1 MIRAAAKSRGGSKRP
16 KLAKAAK
23 KTGNPK
29 TFGDL
34 LFEVGCEEI
43 PAGMI
48 SRAAQELQGI
58 LAKQFSAN
66 GLFLDN
72 SSIAFIKAFG
82 APRRLVAIARG
93 VRLRQEDVTRE
104 IMGPPKSIGFDHV
117 GEPTRA
123 AMSFAEKQGIP
134 VSKLTIANTPRGEYL
149 AAKQV
154 VIGQPAVKILEKILP
169 AAIREISWPRSM
181 CWTGA
186 HGPRFIRPIRWMV
199 ALFDGKTIPILFGDA
214 KAGNRTEGHRA
225 LGKKSIPVADFADY
239 ESKLRQ
245 NFVLCQP
252 EVRRKKIEADI
263 RALTSHRGLRPHED
277 TGLLELVTYLNE
289 YPSVILGDF
298 DPALLAL
305 PEEILVT
312 VMRGHQKY
320 FAVHD
325 RKGELA
331 PHFLAVINLPGD
343 PRGLIRAGHERVLRA
358 RFADAQFFWEAD
370 QKIRLG
376 DYLPRLS
383 AVTYE
388 RRLGSYGD
396 KVERMRSLARWLS
409 EQWFSAG
416 VARADVAG
424 SDRAAELAK
433 CDLVTGMVREFT
445 ELQGVVGGL
454 YARAQGEPEE
464 IACAVYDQYKPTGID
479 DLLPRNLTGCAIAL
493 ADKLDSVVA
502 CFAVGAVPTGSSDPF
517 ALRRAALGIVK
528 IILERKLP
536 LSISAAISAAAK
548 TLKEHAPKIDVAE
561 AVQSQVLEFLLE
573 RARYI
578 LRERHGFAYDEIN
591 AAFAAGADDLV
602 DAVVRVEAL
611 RAIRKTKNFPPLAAA
626 FKRIRNILEKSAS
639 KGDKGQGAVT
649 QSLLREPAEMQLH
662 MMAQK
667 IGEEATR
674 RKKEG
679 KYRAAL
685 EKISELRPSVDF
697 FFDEVLVMAEDENVR
712 RNRIALLGGLL
723 KEFSTI
729 VDLSELGE
737 EVQSTSTLDGRT
749 GISSSVQA

>member
-1 MIRAAAKSRGGSKRP
+1 MSRAVARSRSGSKRP
-16 KLAKAAK
+16 KPVKAAK
-23 KTGNPK
+23 KTGSPK

-34 LFEVGCEEI
+34 LFEIGCEEI

-48 SRAAQELQGI
+48 SKAAQEFQEI
-58 LAKQFSAN
+58 LAKHFSAN
-66 GLFLDN
+66 GLFLEN
-72 SSIAFIKAFG
+72 SSAASIKAFG
-82 APRRLVAIARG
+82 APRRLVATAQG
-93 VRLRQEDVTRE
+93 VRVRQEDVIRE
-104 IMGPPKSIGFDHV
+104 IVGPPKSIGFDNV

-134 VSKLTIANTPRGEYL
+134 VSKLTIVNTPRGEYL

-169 AAIREISWPRSM
+169 AVIREISWPRSM

-199 ALFDGKTIPILFGDA
+199 ALFDGKTIPLSFGGVS
-214 KAGNRTEGHRA
+214 AGNRTDGHRA
-225 LGKKSIPVADFADY
+225 LGKKSISVANLADY
-239 ESKLRQ
+239 ESKLRK

-252 EVRRKKIEADI
+252 GIRRQKVEMDI
-263 RALTSHRGLRPHED
+263 RALTSRKGLRVHGD
-277 TGLLELVTYLNE
+277 VGLLELVTYLNE

-298 DPALLAL
+298 EPALLAL
-305 PEEILVT
+305 PEEILIT

-331 PHFLAVINLPGD
+331 PHFLAVINLPSD
-343 PRGLIRAGHERVLRA
+343 AKGLIRAGHERVLRA

-370 QKIRLG
+370 QKTRLG

-409 EQWFSAG
+409 EQWFNAG

-464 IACAVYDQYKPTGID
+464 IAWAVYDQYKPAGID

-502 CFAVGAVPTGSSDPF
+502 CFAVGAIPTGSSDPF
-517 ALRRAALGIVK
+517 ALRRSALGIVK

-536 LSISAAISAAAK
+536 LSISAAISAASKA
-548 TLKEHAPKIDVAE
+548 LKEYAPRIDATE
-561 AVQSQVLEFLLE
+561 KVQSQVLEFLLE
-573 RARYI
+573 RTRYI

-602 DAVVRVEAL
+602 DAAVRVDAL

-639 KGDKGQGAVT
+639 KGDKGQTGVNQA
-649 QSLLREPAEMQLH
+649 LLREPAEMQLH

-712 RNRIALLGGLL
+712 WNRIALLGGLL

-729 VDLSELGE
+729 ADLSELGE
-737 EVQSTSTLDGRT
+737 EGQSTSTLD
-749 GISSSVQA
+749 SSSGTSRMVQA